1 MNFPVMP
8 IQIND
13 IAINSITQI
22 SFYALFLTSLKLTAS
37 TTGFVFFYQIE
48 NMTEFNTGK
57 EFLKIDFF
65 PFAFFCFYRNYD
77 FKEFAEFSSG
87 LAGIE
92 HGAGKIHK
100 NDSRM
105 NDVIECPLFR
115 AAEIKVPC
123 FLNEIKGNFFH

>member
-22 SFYALFLTSLKLTAS
+22 SFYALFLTSLKLTAL

-48 NMTEFNTGK
+48 TMTEFNTGK

-65 PFAFFCFYRNYD
+65 PLR
-77 FKEFAEFSSG
+77 
-87 LAGIE
+87 LL
-92 HGAGKIHK
+92 
-100 NDSRM
+100 
-105 NDVIECPLFR
+105 LFLQ
-115 AAEIKVPC
+115 E
-123 FLNEIKGNFFH
+123 L